1 MNTNG
6 EWRTLGL
13 LGGCYATWLTVT
25 AFADVLGPWI
35 AWPLITLTITLHSS
49 LQHEVLHGHPFR
61 DGMLNA
67 ALVFPALGLLIPY
80 QRFKALHLAHH
91 NDTNLTDPHD
101 DPESFYLDPA
111 AWRRL
116 SRPLRAALRFNN
128 TLLGRMIL
136 GPAIATAKMYR
147 SDLRRLAHGDR
158 SVARAWLLHA
168 LGAAPVVLWLATAGE
183 VSAAGYALCAYLGLS
198 ILNVRTFLEHRA
210 DEAVHGRCVIV
221 EDRGALALLFLN
233 NNFHAVHHLRPDL
246 PWYAIPRHYR
256 ENREHFL
263 ALNRDYR
270 FTSYAEVLRRYAL
283 RQKEPVA
290 HPLIANAV

>member
-13 LGGCYATWLTVT
+13 LGGCYATWLIVT
-25 AFADVLGPWI
+25 AHADVLGPWL
-35 AWPLITLTITLHSS
+35 ALPLITLTITLHSS

-61 DGMLNA
+61 DETLNA
-67 ALVFPALGLLIPY
+67 ALVFPVLGLVIPY

-91 NDTNLTDPHD
+91 RDTDLTDPHD
-101 DPESFYLDPA
+101 DPESAYLDPA
-111 AWRRL
+111 AWQRL
-116 SRPLRAALRFNN
+116 NRPLRAALRFNN

-136 GPAIATAKMYR
+136 GPAIATARMVR
-147 SDLRRLAHGDR
+147 SDLRLLANGDR
-158 SVARAWLLHA
+158 AVARAWLLHA
-168 LGAAPVVLWLATAGE
+168 LGAVPVVLWLSTAGK

-198 ILNVRTFLEHRA
+198 TLNVRTFLEHRA
-210 DEAVHGRCVIV
+210 DVSVHGRCVIV
-221 EDRGALALLFLN
+221 EDRGLLALLFLN
-233 NNFHAVHHLRPDL
+233 NNFHAVHHARPKL

-263 ALNRDYR
+263 ALNRNYR
-270 FTSYAEVLRRYAL
+270 FTSYAEVFRRYAL

-290 HPLIANAV
+290 HPLMATIV